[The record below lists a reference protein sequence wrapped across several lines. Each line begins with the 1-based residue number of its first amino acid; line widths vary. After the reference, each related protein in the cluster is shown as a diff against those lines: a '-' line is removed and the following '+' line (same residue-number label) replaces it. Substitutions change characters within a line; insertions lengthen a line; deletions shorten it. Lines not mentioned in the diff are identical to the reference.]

1 MQMLIARSEKEIAG
15 LQVLKE
21 EMMKKERE
29 QLQNMKQVGLIEA
42 QQQRETFIKE
52 NQAIVEEQK
61 KMMKSILEMDA
72 VNQRENQQL
81 LQQMNKLS
89 PEEFEESMKE
99 LVRRQSERVNALL
112 MKMGGIK
119 SSGGVDFNTKTKED
133 ECAKKLDDF
142 PDMMISRAQT
152 TRDLLQR
159 STENNRDRNYLG
171 KSTILKKVLQVI
183 EHTAPIF
190 GAAASL
196 IPMFSPYAMPGA
208 YAVQKIARAA
218 QSLDCIMQ

>member
-1 MQMLIARSEKEIAG
+1 MLIARSEKEIAG
-15 LQVLKE
+15 LQVLKV

-52 NQAIVEEQK
+52 NQAIDEEQK

-81 LQQMNKLS
+81 LQQMKKLS

-99 LVRRQSERVNALL
+99 LVRGQSERVNALL
-112 MKMGGIK
+112 TKMGGIK
-119 SSGGVDFNTKTKED
+119 SSGGEDFNATTKED
-133 ECAKKLDDF
+133 ECAKKLDDL

-159 STENNRDRNYLG
+159 STENKRHRNYLG
-171 KSTILKKVLQVI
+171 KSTILKEVLQVI
-183 EHTAPIF
+183 EHTAPSI

-196 IPMFSPYAMPGA
+196 IPMFSPYAMAVA
-208 YAVQKIARAA
+208 YAVQKIARGA

>member
-1 MQMLIARSEKEIAG
+1 MLIARSEKEIAG
-15 LQVLKE
+15 LQVLKV

-29 QLQNMKQVGLIEA
+29 QLQNMTQVGLIEA

-52 NQAIVEEQK
+52 NQAIDEEQK

-72 VNQRENQQL
+72 ANQRENQQL
-81 LQQMNKLS
+81 LQQMKELS

-99 LVRRQSERVNALL
+99 VVRRQSERVNALL

-119 SSGGVDFNTKTKED
+119 SSGGEDFNATTKED
-133 ECAKKLDDF
+133 ECAKKLDDL
-142 PDMMISRAQT
+142 PDMMISRAET
-152 TRDLLQR
+152 TWDLLQR
-159 STENNRDRNYLG
+159 SIRN
-171 KSTILKKVLQVI
+171 LKEVLQVI
-183 EHTAPIF
+183 EHTAPYF

-196 IPMFSPYAMPGA
+196 IPMFSPYAMPAA

>member
-1 MQMLIARSEKEIAG
+1 MLIARSEKEIAG
-15 LQVLKE
+15 LQVLKV

-52 NQAIVEEQK
+52 NQAIDEEQK

-81 LQQMNKLS
+81 LQQMKKLS

-99 LVRRQSERVNALL
+99 LVRGQSERVNALL
-112 MKMGGIK
+112 TKMGGIK
-119 SSGGVDFNTKTKED
+119 SSGGEDFNATTKED
-133 ECAKKLDDF
+133 ECAKKLDDL

-159 STENNRDRNYLG
+159 STENKRHRNYLG
-171 KSTILKKVLQVI
+171 KSTILKEVLQVI
-183 EHTAPIF
+183 EHTAPFI

-196 IPMFSPYAMPGA
+196 IPMFSPYAMAVA
-208 YAVQKIARAA
+208 YAVQKIARGA

>member
-1 MQMLIARSEKEIAG
+1 MLIARSEKEIAG
-15 LQVLKE
+15 LQVLKV

-52 NQAIVEEQK
+52 NQAIDEEQK

-72 VNQRENQQL
+72 GNQRENQQL
-81 LQQMNKLS
+81 LQQMKKLS

-99 LVRRQSERVNALL
+99 LVRGQSERVNALL
-112 MKMGGIK
+112 TKMGGIK
-119 SSGGVDFNTKTKED
+119 SSGGEDFNATTKED
-133 ECAKKLDDF
+133 ECAKKLDDL

-159 STENNRDRNYLG
+159 STENKRHRNYLG
-171 KSTILKKVLQVI
+171 KSTILKEVLQVI
-183 EHTAPIF
+183 EHTAPSI

-196 IPMFSPYAMPGA
+196 IPMFSPYAMAVA
-208 YAVQKIARAA
+208 YAVQKIARGA

>member
-1 MQMLIARSEKEIAG
+1 MLIARSEKEIAG
-15 LQVLKE
+15 LQVLKV

-52 NQAIVEEQK
+52 NQAIDEEQK

-81 LQQMNKLS
+81 LQQMKKLS

-99 LVRRQSERVNALL
+99 LVRGQSERVNALL
-112 MKMGGIK
+112 TKMGGIK
-119 SSGGVDFNTKTKED
+119 SSGGEDFNATTKED
-133 ECAKKLDDF
+133 ECAKKLDDL

-159 STENNRDRNYLG
+159 STENKRHRNYLG
-171 KSTILKKVLQVI
+171 KSTILKEVLRVI
-183 EHTAPIF
+183 EHTAPSI

-196 IPMFSPYAMPGA
+196 IPMFSPYAMAVA
-208 YAVQKIARAA
+208 YAVQKIARGA